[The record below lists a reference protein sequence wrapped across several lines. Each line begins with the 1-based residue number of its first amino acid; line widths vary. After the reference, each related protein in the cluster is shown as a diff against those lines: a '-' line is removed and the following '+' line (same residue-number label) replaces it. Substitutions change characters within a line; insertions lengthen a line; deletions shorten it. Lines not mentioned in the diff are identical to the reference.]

1 MDTDP
6 VRESVRESVRGPAS
20 AAIAGLVFGGI
31 FGAVI
36 VLFHSARPEA
46 VADSASWVGS
56 ANRREAVDLAL
67 GLIPFAGIAFLWFVA
82 VIRARVGSRHDR
94 FFETVFLGS
103 GLLFVAMLFTTAAA
117 VKGVLVLLDAGV
129 ALPDET
135 VAYAWV
141 FASTLTG
148 AFGARMAAVFMITT
162 TTMGLRAGAVPR
174 WLAVPGY
181 VCAVLLLFTPPLPN
195 LTQFLFP
202 AWVVALSLYV
212 LAQRRAA
219 APGSEGH
226 E

>member
-1 MDTDP
+1 MDS
-6 VRESVRESVRGPAS
+6 ESVRESVPKTSPAS
-20 AAIAGLVFGGI
+20 AAVAGLVFGGI

-36 VLFHSARPEA
+36 ILFHSARPDV
-46 VADSASWVGS
+46 VADSATWVGS
-56 ANRREAVDLAL
+56 ASRREAVDLAL
-67 GLIPFAGIAFLWFVA
+67 GLIPFAGIAFLWFIA

-129 ALPDET
+129 TLPEDT

-162 TTMGLRAGAVPR
+162 TTMGLRTGALPR
-174 WLAVPGY
+174 WLAVPSY
-181 VCAVLLLFTPPLPN
+181 VSAVLLLFTPPLPN

-202 AWVVALSLYV
+202 AWVVVLSLFV
-212 LAQRRAA
+212 LAQRRVA
-219 APGSEGH
+219 APGSAGPG
-226 E
+226 